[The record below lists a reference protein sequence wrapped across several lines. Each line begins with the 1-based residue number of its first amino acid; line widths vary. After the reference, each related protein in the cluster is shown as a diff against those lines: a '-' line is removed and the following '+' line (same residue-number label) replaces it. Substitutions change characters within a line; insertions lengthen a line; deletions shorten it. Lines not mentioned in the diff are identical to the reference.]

1 MKNRNELLKHP
12 VYSPFCKPSFVK
24 GGLFH
29 SGKIAFN
36 TYACIQFKFKTGE
49 MSAVLC
55 ASFWLR
61 RNFSHVEICIYYSNL
76 IAQVRYVKILT

>member
-12 VYSPFCKPSFVK
+12 VYSPFCEPSFVK
-24 GGLFH
+24 GGVFH

-49 MSAVLC
+49 MSVVLC

-61 RNFSHVEICIYYSNL
+61 RNFSHVEVMYLLFKFNSPSSIC
-76 IAQVRYVKILT
+76 